1 MTLSAQLAQYVISGI
16 TIGCIYALVAIG
28 FNIIFNATGIIN
40 LAQGEFV
47 MLGAMIMVLFAN
59 FHLPLVIAFFLS
71 IIIVGIVGGL
81 FQRLVINPVRNE
93 SMAVMV
99 FVTLGVSILLCG
111 SVMFILGKDPY
122 RLPAMIGS
130 EPISFLGTAIHP
142 QYLVVIGV
150 TLIVVVLLTLF
161 FEKTI
166 LGQAIKA
173 CSINRMAASLMGIS
187 PQKTIFFS
195 FVLSAVI
202 GAIAGIVIGPITM
215 MEYDRGP
222 MLCLKGFAA
231 AVLGGLGSIHGAVLA
246 GLMIGLL
253 ESFGAGYV
261 SSSYKDA
268 LGLIVLLAVLFWKP
282 SGLFG
287 LTEEREI

>member
-1 MTLSAQLAQYVISGI
+1 MTVTAQIAQYVISGI
-16 TIGCIYALVAIG
+16 TIGCIYALVALG

-47 MLGAMIMVLFAN
+47 MLGAMMMVLFSQ
-59 FHLPLVIAFFLS
+59 FHLPLLIAFFLS
-71 IIIVGIVGGL
+71 LLIVGVVGAL
-81 FQRLVINPVRNE
+81 FEKFIIDPLQNQQ
-93 SMAVMV
+93 MAVLV
-99 FVTLGVSILLCG
+99 FVTLGVSILLSG
-111 SVMFILGKDPY
+111 AVMFILGKDPY
-122 RLPAMIGS
+122 RLPPLISSA
-130 EPISFLGTAIHP
+130 PITFFDASIHP

-150 TLIVVVLLTLF
+150 TLIVVILLTVF
-161 FEKTI
+161 FEMTI

-173 CSINRMAASLMGIS
+173 CAINRTAASLMGIS
-187 PQKTIFFS
+187 PRKMVLFS

-202 GAIAGIVIGPITM
+202 GAIAGLVIAPLTM

-231 AVLGGLGSIHGAVLA
+231 AVLGGLGSSVGAVFA
-246 GLMIGLL
+246 GLILGVL
-253 ESFGAGYV
+253 ESFGAGYI

-268 LGLIVLLAVLFWKP
+268 LALIVLLFVLFWKP

-287 LTEEREI
+287 TAEEREV